1 MDAYPR
7 GREFRTW
14 CGSWKPTT
22 PGTQSLTA
30 VGPSLLANAWCM
42 MEVNPCQRRDSAS
55 WRGVSFERLATP
67 PPQQQSVP
75 EGDKNNMSV
84 GRYSRDSLS
93 QPENYCNGPP
103 GSACRSQGMVAF
115 WKFWKFYNHLLKPN
129 L

>member
-1 MDAYPR
+1 MVRQLETDDTRYSKPDSRWA
-7 GREFRTW
+7 FLA
-14 CGSWKPTT
+14 CQCMVHDGSK
-22 PGTQSLTA
+22 SMSKARL
-30 VGPSLLANAWCM
+30 SLL
-42 MEVNPCQRRDSAS
+42 E
-55 WRGVSFERLATP
+55 GVSFERLATP